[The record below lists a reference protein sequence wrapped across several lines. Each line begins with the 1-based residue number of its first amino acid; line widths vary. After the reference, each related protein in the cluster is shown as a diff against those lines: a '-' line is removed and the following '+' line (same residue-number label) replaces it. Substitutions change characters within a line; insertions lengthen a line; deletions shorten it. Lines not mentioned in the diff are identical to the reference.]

1 MTMQAHAAIPRF
13 EVDPWFPGPLPA
25 GWVTGQL
32 STVFVDTRDR
42 IIVTNRQDLSAE
54 VMETSTRAPAVIMFD
69 LAGQVVEAW
78 GTPETVP
85 GTIHS
90 CAADPDGNIWL
101 TGNGD
106 GIVQKWS
113 GDGKLLLQIGER
125 GVFDSSD
132 GTAKG
137 KPLNAGKRQFFNPA
151 GIAID
156 PTNGDVYVADGY
168 GNRRIVVLDK
178 EGKFLRQWGRQG
190 TTEEIQ
196 AGEGGV
202 FAEVVHG
209 VAISAAGLVYVSDRQ
224 GDRVQVFDKMG
235 HFKRNL
241 WIRTGTPTLPD
252 PRGTAWWVAFSPGRQ
267 QNYLYV
273 MNGRNEEVHVL
284 DHASGAILTSFG
296 RPGHQLGQFT
306 HGHTL
311 AVDSRGNIYVAETNE
326 GRRIQ
331 RFKPVV

>member
-1 MTMQAHAAIPRF
+1 MPTQPHDPIPKF
-13 EVDPWFPGPLPA
+13 EVDPWFPGLLPA

-32 STVFVDTRDR
+32 STVFVDGRDR

-54 VMETSTRAPAVIMFD
+54 VMETSIRAPAVIMFD
-69 LAGQVVEAW
+69 LAGNVVEAW

-113 GDGKLLLQIGER
+113 GDGKLILQIGER

-132 GTAKG
+132 GTGKG
-137 KPLNAGKRQFFNPA
+137 RALNAGKRRFFNPA

-168 GNRRIVVLDK
+168 GNRRVVVLDR
-178 EGKFLRQWGRQG
+178 EGTFLRQWGRQG
-190 TTEEIQ
+190 TTEEIR

-209 VAISAAGLVYVSDRQ
+209 VAISAAGLVYVCDRQ
-224 GDRVQVFDKMG
+224 GDRVQVFDKHG
-235 HFKRNL
+235 HFKRNI

-252 PRGTAWWVAFSPGRQ
+252 PRGTAWWVSFSPDREQ
-267 QNYLYV
+267 KYLYV

-311 AVDSRGNIYVAETNE
+311 AVDSRGHIYVAETNE

-331 RFKPVV
+331 RFKPAD